1 MKLYPFNLHENT
13 PGTSMVHVITRYFE
27 DDRENSQ
34 QIHVSEIVAE
44 QKESLSPWHLKE
56 PQSKFYSR

>member
-13 PGTSMVHVITRYFE
+13 LGTSMVHVITWYFE
-27 DDRENSQ
+27 DDRENSW

-44 QKESLSPWHLKE
+44 QKESLST
-56 PQSKFYSR
+56 S